1 MCQLRYQVII
11 FSSFLLPLA
20 AQDTATIAEVEGY
33 FKARNMEVEASG
45 AKDLYDIVE
54 FREQHPGQRRF
65 SWDEIKSYQPRDTGI
80 VPGPTDTWTRKN
92 DWLLRR
98 TYSDILPSEDR
109 TLSVKTKSFKDL
121 EGALLSY
128 QHDNNANSD
137 TWGFRGAFIYS
148 QIWSKDSAI
157 PSRGLSLLEAGI
169 APSITFNKLDT
180 SGAPGSEVDQL
191 TFRMGGWGNWFGGS
205 PWFQNKLSVF
215 ATYSTDTS
223 FEKSVYAGE
232 FDIHPGLHL
241 GKYAGL
247 GSYHALWSPGNN
259 KGIKNTRL
267 GYQLD
272 LVVHGEGGT
281 VDDAGD
287 SGIAEEGFFR
297 VGPKLELSVFPL
309 FHPDL
314 AWNSKYTYLFDV
326 AGDNKEPSY
335 FKTALVYAPDE
346 AKNWAI
352 QVEYEKGGLD
362 LTKDAVDQ
370 ITAGITVKF

>member
-1 MCQLRYQVII
+1 MRHLRYHLI
-11 FSSFLLPLA
+11 FISTFLSTLP
-20 AQDTATIAEVEGY
+20 AQDTATLADVEGY
-33 FKARNMEVEASG
+33 FKARNMEAKASESPLSYEIE
-45 AKDLYDIVE
+45 D
-54 FREQHPGQRRF
+54 FTEQNPGQRRF
-65 SWDEIKSYQPRDTGI
+65 SWDQIKSYQPRNTKFL
-80 VPGPTDTWTRKN
+80 PEPTNKWTSKG
-92 DWLLRR
+92 DFLLRR
-98 TYSDILPSEDR
+98 SHSDVLQSEDR
-109 TLSVKTKSFKDL
+109 TPPGKNAKTFKDL

-148 QIWSKDSAI
+148 QTWSKDSAVG
-157 PSRGLSLLEAGI
+157 SHGLYEAGI

-191 TFRMGGWGNWFGGS
+191 TFRMGGWGNWFGGD
-205 PWFQNKLSVF
+205 PWFRNKITVF

-259 KGIKNTRL
+259 KGINNTRL

-272 LVVHGEGGT
+272 LVIHGEGGT

-297 VGPKLELSVFPL
+297 VGPKLELSVFPF

-314 AWNSKYTYLFDV
+314 TWNSKYTYLFDV